1 MPHGSVRKNSARVHA
16 HIVMLTPGHY
26 TSFDNA
32 IIDRH
37 AKTIGAIGVAIYAV
51 LARYAN
57 RKTGECWP
65 TIGCI
70 ARQLDLGRSTVK
82 VYLHRLEA
90 VGLIEIEER
99 YAAAGDQ
106 DANRY
111 RLLDPAPA
119 AVEARRKAR
128 AAQALAG
135 LLQVASPPE
144 RGRSTDDPPPEAP
157 QTEGGRSA
165 DALPGESADSPQLL
179 TTEEKENHARRRS
192 VELAEETTPKTR
204 ICDHPADERL
214 RFGEVA
220 VCPHCWAIFETP
232 TAPAGVVVGN
242 RAEGREVSSAPRAA

>member
-1 MPHGSVRKNSARVHA
+1 MKSQI
-16 HIVMLTPGHY
+16 IVLKPGHH
-26 TSFDNA
+26 FGLDNTL
-32 IIDRH
+32 IDRH

-144 RGRSTDDPPPEAP
+144 RGRSTDAPPPEAP

-165 DALPGESADSPQLL
+165 DALPGESADGPQLL
-179 TTEEKENHARRRS
+179 TTEEKENQPGECS
-192 VELAEETTPKTR
+192 IELSEETPPRART
-204 ICDHPADERL
+204 CDHAPAERL
-214 RFGEVA
+214 HFGEVA
-220 VCPHCWAIFETP
+220 VCPHCWATYEVL
-232 TAPAGVVVGN
+232 TASVDVAGGDTKEN
-242 RAEGREVSSAPRAA
+242 REVSSASRAA